1 MTPLFLPQL
10 VNDPFGDPAVYLQI
24 RHEKTA
30 VLFDLGDLS
39 RLPTRKLMKID
50 YIFVSHC
57 HMDHFIG
64 FDRLLRCVL
73 GRQKNLHIFGP
84 PGILHHVQG
93 KLAGYTWNL
102 VENYPLSLTVSEIQ
116 ADQQTLTSQTLLCRD
131 GFRETALQISSFS
144 DHTILSTT
152 NFSVQAVILD
162 HKIPCAAYSFQ
173 EPFHLNFRREV
184 LEKQGWARGPW
195 LTELRKALRRGL
207 PEDTGFTVSGK
218 TYTLKELKDLLIII
232 TPGQKIGY
240 VTDIHAGSRNF
251 NRVAAILDGCDILF
265 CEAAF
270 LDDDCQKAE
279 QTCHLTASQAGRL
292 AREARAKKLV
302 LFHFSPKNHGR
313 QSLYYQ
319 EASRTFSGLIS

>member
-39 RLPTRKLMKID
+39 HLPTKKLVKIN

-84 PGILHHVQG
+84 PGILHHIRG

-102 VENYPLSLTVSEIQ
+102 VESYPLSLTISEIQ
-116 ADQQTLTSQTLLCRD
+116 SDQKLTTQTLFCRD
-131 GFRETALQISSFS
+131 GFQERPLQITSFS
-144 DHTILSTT
+144 RHTILSTAD
-152 NFSVQAVILD
+152 FSVQAVILD

-173 EPFHLNFRREV
+173 EPFHLNFRQDI
-184 LEKQGWARGPW
+184 LEKKGWPRGPW
-195 LTELRKALRRGL
+195 LTELRKAIRQGS
-207 PEDTGFTVSGK
+207 PGDSSFTVSGK
-218 TYTLKELKDLLIII
+218 AYTLDELKELLTII

-240 VTDIHAGSRNF
+240 VTDIHASRNNF
-251 NRVAAILDGCDILF
+251 RQVLTIIKHCDILF

-270 LDDDCQKAE
+270 LNDDTRKAK
-279 QTCHLTASQAGRL
+279 QTCHLTASQAGQL
-292 AREARAKKLV
+292 AREAQAKKLV

-319 EASRTFSGLIS
+319 EASAIFAGPIT

>member
-24 RHEKTA
+24 RHEKIA

-39 RLPTRKLMKID
+39 RLPTRKLMKIQ

-102 VENYPLSLTVSEIQ
+102 VESYPLALTISEIQ
-116 ADQQTLTSQTLLCRD
+116 AERKLTSQTLLCRD
-131 GFRETALQISSFS
+131 GFRQTALQTSSFS
-144 DHTILSTT
+144 QHTILSTSD
-152 NFSVQAVILD
+152 FSVQAVILD

-173 EPFHLNFRREV
+173 EPFHLNFRQDV
-184 LEKQGWARGPW
+184 LEKRGWARGPW
-195 LTELRKALRRGL
+195 LTELRKSIRRGL
-207 PEDTGFTVSGK
+207 PGDSSFMVSGK
-218 TYTLKELKDLLIII
+218 AYTLDKLKDLLVII

-240 VTDIHAGSRNF
+240 VTDIHASRSNV
-251 NRVAAILDGCDILF
+251 NRVAAILEGCDILF

-270 LDDDCQKAE
+270 LDDDIHKAE
-279 QTCHLTASQAGRL
+279 QTCHLTASQAGQL
-292 AREARAKKLV
+292 ARKTQAKKLV
-302 LFHFSPKNHGR
+302 LFHFSPKNHHR
-313 QSLYYQ
+313 QALYYQ
-319 EASRTFSGLIS
+319 EASRTFSGPIS